1 MISDTLIEFVVFGV
15 IWVVF
20 GERGLLFIVC
30 LLVVYGCICSLW
42 GGAVTY

>member
-20 GERGLLFIVC
+20 GERGLLFIVLSAC
-30 LLVVYGCICSLW
+30 GLW
-42 GGAVTY
+42 LHL